1 MDSTDTLTIKLTGI
15 SRFRD
20 AIIDTLGTYIVGNS
34 NLLDLIL
41 IALLSEGHI
50 LIEGVPGTAKTT
62 IAKAFAL
69 ATNCMF
75 GRIQG
80 AIDLQPADLIGVR
93 IFDQSTRT
101 FMLRHGP
108 VFTNVLLA
116 DEINRINP
124 KSQSAFI
131 EAMSEQ
137 QATIDGETFELP
149 RPFLVIAT
157 QNPYEQQGTFPLI
170 EAQRDRFMFGLQSGH
185 LGSDDE
191 LDLVKRASYGK
202 LNWNDFS
209 KSIARQITNDQILAM
224 IQTVNKVRIEDPV
237 LSYIRDIV
245 IATRENSDIDLG
257 ASSRAS
263 IAFVRGA
270 RAKAAISDR
279 TYVLPDDVKSLAYD
293 ILSHRIILTR
303 EAEVEGLLP
312 KDVVREILETV
323 EVP

>member
-1 MDSTDTLTIKLTGI
+1 MDTTDQLTIKLTEI
-15 SRFRD
+15 SRFHD

-34 NLLDLIL
+34 NLLDLIF

-75 GRIQG
+75 RRIQG
-80 AIDLQPADLIGVR
+80 AVDLQPADLIGVT
-93 IFDQSTRT
+93 IYDQATRT
-101 FMLRHGP
+101 FVLRHGP
-108 VFTNVLLA
+108 IFSNVLLA

-137 QATIDGETFELP
+137 QATIDGNTYGLP
-149 RPFLVIAT
+149 SPFLVIAT
-157 QNPYEQQGTFPLI
+157 QNPYELQGTFPLI
-170 EAQRDRFMFGLQSGH
+170 EAQRDRFMFGLQTGH

-191 LDLVKRASYGK
+191 LELVRRASYGK

-209 KSIARQITNDQILAM
+209 KSLALHITKDKLLEM
-224 IQTVNKVRIEDPV
+224 IQTVNTVRIEAPV
-237 LSYIRDIV
+237 LTYIRDIV
-245 IATRENSDIDLG
+245 SATRENLDIDLG

-270 RAKAAISDR
+270 RAKAAIANR
-279 TYVLPDDVKSLAYD
+279 TYVLPDDVKALAYD
-293 ILSHRIILTR
+293 ILSHRIILSR
-303 EAEVEGLLP
+303 EVEVEGLLP
-312 KDVVREILETV
+312 KDVVRDILETL

>member
-1 MDSTDTLTIKLTGI
+1 MDSTDQLTLKLTEI
-15 SRFRD
+15 SRFHD

-34 NLLDLIL
+34 NLLDLIF

-75 GRIQG
+75 RRIQG
-80 AIDLQPADLIGVR
+80 AVDLQPADLIGVR
-93 IFDQSTRT
+93 IYNQKTRA
-101 FMLRHGP
+101 FILRQGP
-108 VFTNVLLA
+108 VFSNILLA

-137 QATIDGETFELP
+137 QATIDGDTYGLP
-149 RPFLVIAT
+149 SPFLVIAT
-157 QNPYEQQGTFPLI
+157 QNPYELQGTFPLI
-170 EAQRDRFMFGLQSGH
+170 EAQRDRFMFGLKTGH

-191 LDLVKRASYGK
+191 LDLVKRACYGK

-209 KSIARQITNDQILAM
+209 KSMAVHITNEQLLGM
-224 IQTVNKVRIEDPV
+224 IQTVNTVRIEDPV
-237 LSYIRDIV
+237 LTYIRDII
-245 IATRENSDIDLG
+245 IATRENLDIDLG

-263 IAFVRGA
+263 IAFIRGA
-270 RAKAAISDR
+270 RAKAAISNR

-293 ILSHRIILTR
+293 ILSHRIILSS

-312 KDVVREILETV
+312 KDVVRDILETT